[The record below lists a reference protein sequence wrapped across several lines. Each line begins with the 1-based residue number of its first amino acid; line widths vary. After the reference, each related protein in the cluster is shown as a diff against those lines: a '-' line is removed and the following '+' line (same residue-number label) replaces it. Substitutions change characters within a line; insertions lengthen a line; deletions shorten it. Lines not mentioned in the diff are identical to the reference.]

1 MTNERPEERE
11 RARRRQLPQRKGAP
25 RREFVPK
32 ANLPK
37 RRRAQLR
44 DARDLLGLPQD
55 PTDADDV
62 HEALALIDL
71 DERHWAAGRVEYRKA
86 TKGALRKVLSALW
99 RLEQAYAV
107 LPDDYV
113 RARSLD
119 IDSIDWHQVRKH
131 TTMFEQDLHAKRK
144 APFQYVVHRKWFAV
158 RVAYELMH
166 DHSIP
171 IRAERNGKFCRLA
184 AILYG
189 DPKTDLHKQCC
200 EVLSTKEPWHKTSG
214 R

>member
-1 MTNERPEERE
+1 MTNGLPEERE
-11 RARRRQLPQRKGAP
+11 RARRCQLPQRKGAP
-25 RREFVPK
+25 HREFVPE

-113 RARSLD
+113 VPGHL
-119 IDSIDWHQVRKH
+119 I
-131 TTMFEQDLHAKRK
+131 
-144 APFQYVVHRKWFAV
+144 
-158 RVAYELMH
+158 
-166 DHSIP
+166 SIP
-171 IRAERNGKFCRLA
+171 LTGTKCANTRRC
-184 AILYG
+184 
-189 DPKTDLHKQCC
+189 
-200 EVLSTKEPWHKTSG
+200 LSKISTQSAKHRFSMSFIASG
-214 R
+214 LQSEWPTN